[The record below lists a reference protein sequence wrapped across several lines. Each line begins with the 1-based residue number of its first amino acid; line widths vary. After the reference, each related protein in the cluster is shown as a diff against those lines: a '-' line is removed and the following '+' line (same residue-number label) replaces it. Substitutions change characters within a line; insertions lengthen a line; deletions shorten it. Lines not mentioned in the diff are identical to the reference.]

1 MKTRAICLLV
11 FVAALATAW
20 RTSSV
25 ESRMVKT
32 AQAFLNSLNEN
43 QRKATL
49 FPFSHRERTIWHYF
63 PERGFKTEFGYDRP
77 GVMYKEMQ
85 PHQRALAEALL
96 ASGLSQ
102 AGFIKTKN
110 IIYMEEVV
118 RVMEADATGHRDS
131 ERFHFSVFGNPS
143 MEGVW
148 GWRVEGHH
156 VALNFTI
163 REGNVVSSTPAFL
176 GANPHEVPYGP
187 HKGWRALAVEEDIAK
202 ALMKSFS
209 PEQRRQA
216 IFDDIAPYDIV
227 TLATVRV
234 RLEQEPR
241 GIPASN
247 MSDHQYNQLIQ
258 LIAEYAE
265 NAAPS
270 IAAARMVSARSTPR
284 DKLYFGWAGRLDR
297 DPVPPPVIGKP
308 TTANRDL
315 QGNYYRIQSPVFLI
329 EYDNSQNRNNH
340 LHSVWRD
347 FNADFAL
354 DLLAAHYRESHFP
367 FPTRAAVR

>member
-1 MKTRAICLLV
+1 MKLLRPLI
-11 FVAALATAW
+11 FGAALAAAW
-20 RTSSV
+20 RTAGV
-25 ESRMVKT
+25 ESQMVES
-32 AQAFLNSLNEN
+32 AQAFLNSLDDA
-43 QRKATL
+43 QRKATQ
-49 FPFSHRERTIWHYF
+49 FPFNHRERIIWHYF

-77 GVMYKEMQ
+77 GIIYKEML

-102 AGFIKTKN
+102 QGFIKTKN
-110 IIYMEEVV
+110 VIYMEEVV
-118 RVMEADATGHRDS
+118 KIMEADTTGHRDS
-131 ERFHFSVFGNPS
+131 ERFHFAVFGKPA
-143 MEGVW
+143 MEGTW

-163 REGNVVSSTPAFL
+163 RDGKVISSTPAFL

-187 HKGWRALAVEEDIAK
+187 HKGWRALAREEDLARS
-202 ALMKSFS
+202 LLSSFT
-209 PEQRRQA
+209 PDQRKQA
-216 IFDDIAPYDIV
+216 IFDDIAPYDII

-241 GIPASN
+241 GLSAAK
-247 MSDHQYNQLIQ
+247 MTEAQYGQLLE
-258 LIAEYAE
+258 LIGEYAE
-265 NAAPS
+265 NAAPAV
-270 IAAARMVSARSTPR
+270 AADRMKSARSTPR
-284 DKLYFGWAGRLDR
+284 DKLFFGWAGRLER

-315 QGNYYRIQSPVFLI
+315 QGNYYRIQSPQFLI

-347 FNADFAL
+347 FDSDFAL
-354 DLLAAHYRESHFP
+354 DLLAAHYRQSHFE
-367 FPTRAAVR
+367 FATRAAVR